1 MMTIPS
7 KWSMSPPGGAEAAAL
22 AEDEDAEDVPYR
34 NQLLCCK
41 YIRTIKAMSKHGF
54 IFFLVVY

>member
-1 MMTIPS
+1 MTIPF
-7 KWSMSPPGGAEAAAL
+7 KWSMCPPVEAEAAAL
-22 AEDEDAEDVPYR
+22 EVDEDAEDVPCR

-41 YIRTIKAMSKHGF
+41 YIRTNKAMSNHGF